1 MIAFLPDRRWYLVA
15 AGLALVAPLALLWSS
30 LSAVF
35 VGFDVVWVALL
46 VIDGWRAWGIDLARL
61 GIVRE
66 APPAFSVGR
75 SLPISYWWTN
85 PAKRDLTLRIREVFP
100 EPLVPASGAE
110 RRLVLPAGE
119 AIREEVLVGPEHR
132 GKGTGGTI
140 HLRMLGPWRL
150 CWRQA
155 RRDMPWRAIVYPNLV
170 GASLRSLPTQAQ
182 RRREAGFRSVRRLG
196 EGRMFESLKEW
207 VPGEDTR
214 TIDWK
219 ATARRGKVMARQY
232 EDERRQQV
240 LLVIDA
246 GRMLTAEVD
255 GRPRLES
262 VVEAALHLA
271 HSAVE
276 HDDNIGL
283 MVFADEV
290 QQFLPPSR
298 GRRAL
303 RGVLDAL
310 AAIEGK
316 LVEPDYPAAFA
327 YLAARN
333 RKRALTVLFTDV
345 IDRTASEALVAQ
357 VGTLRPR
364 HLPLAVTLRDPSL
377 ERLATVRPAT
387 AAAAFERAAAEEL
400 LQARESAL
408 VEMRARGVLILD
420 VPPSGASGAVVE
432 QYNRLKRR
440 GVL

>member
-1 MIAFLPDRRWYLVA
+1 MPDRRFLVGA
-15 AGLALVAPLALLWSS
+15 LALAAVAPLALWWPG
-30 LSAVF
+30 AA
-35 VGFDVVWVALL
+35 GLL
-46 VIDGWRAWGIDLARL
+46 LLLDLAWVGLLLLDLWRTLDLDPERL
-61 GIVRE
+61 ELTRE

-75 SLPISYWWTN
+75 PLPITYRWTN
-85 PAKRDLTLRIREVFP
+85 PLRRPLLLRVRESFP
-100 EPLVPASGAE
+100 RMLAPVAGPE
-110 RRLVLPAGE
+110 RRLLLPPAE
-119 AIREEVLVGPEHR
+119 VQKEEILLTPGAR
-132 GKGTGGTI
+132 GKDRGG
-140 HLRMLGPWRL
+140 HMVLRLRGPLGL
-150 CWRQA
+150 GWRQFTVE
-155 RRDMPWRAIVYPNLV
+155 RPWQATVYPNLV

-182 RRREAGFRSVRRLG
+182 RRREAGFRSVRRIG

-255 GRPRLES
+255 GRARLEA

-271 HSAVE
+271 HSAVD
-276 HDDNIGL
+276 HDDNVGL

-290 QQFLPPSR
+290 THWLPPAR

-303 RGVLDAL
+303 RAVLEAL
-310 AAIEGK
+310 AVVEGR
-316 LVEPDYPAAFA
+316 LVEPNYPAAFA

-345 IDRTASEALVAQ
+345 IDRTASESLVAQ

-364 HLPLAVTLRDPSL
+364 HLPLAVTLRDPAL
-377 ERLATVRPAT
+377 ERLATARPTT
-387 AAAAFERAAAEEL
+387 ASGAFERAAAEEL
-400 LQARESAL
+400 LLSREAAL
-408 VEMRARGVLILD
+408 TDMRSRGVLVLD
-420 VPPSGASGAVVE
+420 VAPSGASAAVVE

>member
-1 MIAFLPDRRWYLVA
+1 MLLLPDRRWYVA
-15 AGLALVAPLALLWSS
+15 AALLAVAAPMALVWPRGAGIFLL
-30 LSAVF
+30 L
-35 VGFDVVWVALL
+35 
-46 VIDGWRAWGIDLARL
+46 DLAWVGAFLIDAWRVAGL
-61 GIVRE
+61 DLTAIGIIRDP
-66 APPAFSVGR
+66 PPAFSVGR
-75 SLPISYWWTN
+75 PLPVTYLWSC
-85 PAKRDLTLRIREVFP
+85 PVPRPLTLRVREVFP
-100 EPLVPASGAE
+100 DPLAPAHGPE
-110 RRLVLPAGE
+110 RRIVLPPAGE
-119 AIREEVLVGPEHR
+119 LRESVLVRPARR
-132 GKGTGGTI
+132 GKGSAGTL
-140 HLRMLGPWRL
+140 HLRVLGPWGL
-150 CWRQA
+150 CWRQG
-155 RRDMPWRAIVYPNLV
+155 RRELPWRAVVYPNLV

-182 RRREAGFRSVRRLG
+182 RRREAGFRSVRRIG
-196 EGRMFESLKEW
+196 EGRVFESLKEW

-255 GRPRLES
+255 GRPRLEA

-290 QQFLPPSR
+290 QQYLPPAR

-316 LVEPDYPAAFA
+316 LVEPNYPAAFA

-377 ERLATVRPAT
+377 ERLATARPAT
-387 AAAAFERAAAEEL
+387 AGAAFERAAAEEL

-408 VEMRARGVLILD
+408 ADMRSRGVLLLD
-420 VPPSGASGAVVE
+420 VPPAGASAAVVE

>member
-1 MIAFLPDRRWYLVA
+1 MTAFLPDRRWYLVA
-15 AGLALVAPLALLWSS
+15 AGLALLAPLALAWPAAGPL
-30 LSAVF
+30 LLGLDAA
-35 VGFDVVWVALL
+35 WVALL
-46 VIDGWRAWGIDLARL
+46 LVDGWRAWGTDLAGI

-66 APPAFSVGR
+66 PPPAFSVGR
-75 SLPISYWWTN
+75 PLPIAYRWTN
-85 PAKRDLTLRIREVFP
+85 PSGRDLAFRLREVFP
-100 EPLVPASGAE
+100 APLVPAHGPE
-110 RRLVLPAGE
+110 RRLVLRAAE
-119 AIREEVLVGPEHR
+119 TTREDVLVRPERR
-132 GKGTGGTI
+132 GKGAGGTI
-140 HLRMLGPWRL
+140 HLRMLGPWGL
-150 CWRQA
+150 CWRQG
-155 RRDMPWRAIVYPNLV
+155 RRELPWRAIVYPNLV

-255 GRPRLES
+255 GRPRLEA

-290 QQFLPPSR
+290 QQFLPPAR

-310 AAIEGK
+310 AAIEGT

-357 VGTLRPR
+357 IGTLRPR

-377 ERLATVRPAT
+377 ERLATTRPVT

-400 LQARESAL
+400 LQSREAAL
-408 VEMRARGVLILD
+408 ADMRARGVLVLD
-420 VPPSGASGAVVE
+420 VPPGGASAAVVE
-432 QYNRLKRR
+432 QYNHLKRR